1 MTGRPYFLP
10 IIHPTLC
17 YFTGNT
23 LQICQFIACNSLYA
37 QDRLISAKDLAT
49 KLTSKD
55 YIIVSARKPA
65 DYAKV
70 HIKGA
75 INVDLNSLYKSGAVK
90 GILKSPSEIAKILG
104 EEGLDKN
111 KIIVLYDNGN
121 NVNAGRLFWILD
133 YMGYKKV
140 KILNGHMKAW
150 RAARKP
156 VTKAPSKKP
165 KVTVSATVNKSIY
178 CDKAYVK
185 SKMKSSG
192 TVILDVQ
199 SKEEF
204 DKGHISGAKN
214 IEYKKIVN
222 EDGTLKSKEAI
233 AKIYQAAGIT
243 SDKEVIVYCASSAR
257 AGIVYFAFK
266 YILNY
271 PKVKVYDG
279 GYNEWKV

>member
-1 MTGRPYFLP
+1 MKTIK
-10 IIHPTLC
+10 IIFSLVLVTVL
-17 YFTGNT
+17 
-23 LQICQFIACNSLYA
+23 AANSIYA
-37 QDRLISAKDLAT
+37 QDRLMSAKDLGT
-49 KLTSKD
+49 KLTSKE
-55 YIIVSARKPA
+55 IILVSVRKPA

-75 INVDLNSLYKSGAVK
+75 INVDLNSLYKPGEVK
-90 GILKSPSEIAKILG
+90 GLLKSPAELAKLLG
-104 EEGLDKN
+104 AKGLDKN
-111 KIIVLYDNGN
+111 KTIVIYDKGN
-121 NVNAGRLFWILD
+121 NVNAGRFFWILD

-150 RAARKP
+150 RLAKKP
-156 VTKAPSKKP
+156 VTKTPAKKP
-165 KVTVSATVNKSIY
+165 KVTVTATVNKAIY
-178 CDKAYVK
+178 CNKAYVK
-185 SKMKSSG
+185 SKMKSSA
-192 TVILDVQ
+192 TIILDVQ

-214 IEYKKIVN
+214 IEYKKILN
-222 EDGTLKSKEAI
+222 ENGTLKSKDAI
-233 AKIYQAAGIT
+233 AKVFKAAGIT
-243 SDKEVIVYCASSAR
+243 ADKEVIVYCASSAR